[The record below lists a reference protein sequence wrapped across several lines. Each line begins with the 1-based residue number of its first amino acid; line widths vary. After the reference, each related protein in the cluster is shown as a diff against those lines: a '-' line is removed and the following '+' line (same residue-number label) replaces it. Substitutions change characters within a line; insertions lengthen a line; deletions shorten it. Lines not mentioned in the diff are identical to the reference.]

1 MKVKDCNG
9 KLIVV
14 DMYSCKENVIND
26 IEGVK
31 AELEKACTD
40 YEMALSQIIFNEDTE
55 NEEYSVVALCKRG
68 HVTLHVYKEL
78 GFVTADVFS
87 CFEEAK
93 PAELSRYL
101 RTFFGTDK
109 AKITLLDRGD
119 FGSETDMKP
128 RRNSKIKFSRHT
140 KNFGNKLKK
149 IILKPRSI

>member
-1 MKVKDCNG
+1 MKVKGSNG

-26 IEGVK
+26 IEAVK
-31 AELEKACTD
+31 AELEKACAD
-40 YEMALSQIIFNEDTE
+40 FAMPLVQIVVNDDAE
-55 NEEYSVVALCKRG
+55 NEEYSVVAVCKCG

-87 CFEEAK
+87 CFEAAK
-93 PAELSRYL
+93 PAELSRHL
-101 RTFFGTDK
+101 RGFFGTDK
-109 AKITLLDRGD
+109 AKITLLNRGD